1 MPTAPA
7 KSAAGNLSGFMP
19 ADAAELADRKVSR
32 YQSARDNRGKPI
44 ALVEILEAIQ
54 AGHWEKP
61 VAAIREAL
69 AAGDTA
75 KGEGLK
81 TNLEGFTVSGVF
93 APTRK
98 KANLQNPTGCII
110 LDVDHLS
117 STAEAEAARDTLGD
131 DPHVLAAFVSP
142 SGRGVKAVVYVG
154 TCPDDAEAKSAWRAL
169 AEYLATT
176 YSIQTD
182 PSGKD
187 VCRLCFVAHD
197 PGAIIRT
204 GEVRPFTA
212 RVEVPKPAAPAAPKA
227 PDASPST
234 KPSTAPDAAV
244 IRSAVAVLDAGCS
257 RADWLAVACSI
268 KNALGDSGFQIFDSW
283 SATAPTKYDS
293 GETRKLWDTIAA
305 DGGVT
310 VGTLFKRAED
320 AGWINPTGRLAL
332 SIRRQQAAEQADGEG
347 EVEVEAEPPAA
358 PRPWQTVTDR
368 HAAAAIAGTR
378 LETMV
383 QVLAAV
389 TVPPLPLRITLPK
402 AIALAGCA
410 LAQPLEHDRKTEERR
425 GLDLARNVIST
436 AGGQLCNIWVCI
448 VGPSGCGKDVGNLPF
463 RIALEH
469 GVAIGHAGSAEGLA
483 DAYTT
488 NGAGLMVVSELQ
500 PYLDPRSWQHK
511 ATGFLTQAWN
521 QCQAKIVLSN
531 RNGEPRDI
539 RYCAPSLIAAVQPG
553 VLAATGDTLLMDSGF
568 LPRFVFSYLPE
579 IQSWRPNTSPVDL
592 APLSSSFRAY
602 RRMQAGRI
610 AVPPGYLQEVM
621 DELLDNDAPI
631 PGHYNRL
638 INEIGPR
645 LAVML
650 AADPNHPRTVEITA
664 DHWQRVAVLV
674 RWFYGMA
681 EAVLATIG
689 EGAHVKKMEDRLDRM
704 LAWIKKHPKGVA
716 KRLFSHRFFERGTTA
731 AERDKDLAELEARGK
746 ISIQKVGARTLLKA
760 VK

>member
-1 MPTAPA
+1 M
-7 KSAAGNLSGFMP
+7 F
-19 ADAAELADRKVSR
+19 
-32 YQSARDNRGKPI
+32 
-44 ALVEILEAIQ
+44 
-54 AGHWEKP
+54 H
-61 VAAIREAL
+61 
-69 AAGDTA
+69 
-75 KGEGLK
+75 
-81 TNLEGFTVSGVF
+81 
-93 APTRK
+93 
-98 KANLQNPTGCII
+98 
-110 LDVDHLS
+110 
-117 STAEAEAARDTLGD
+117 
-131 DPHVLAAFVSP
+131 
-142 SGRGVKAVVYVG
+142 
-154 TCPDDAEAKSAWRAL
+154 
-169 AEYLATT
+169 
-176 YSIQTD
+176 
-182 PSGKD
+182 
-187 VCRLCFVAHD
+187 
-197 PGAIIRT
+197 
-204 GEVRPFTA
+204 
-212 RVEVPKPAAPAAPKA
+212 
-227 PDASPST
+227 
-234 KPSTAPDAAV
+234 
-244 IRSAVAVLDAGCS
+244 
-257 RADWLAVACSI
+257 
-268 KNALGDSGFQIFDSW
+268 
-283 SATAPTKYDS
+283 
-293 GETRKLWDTIAA
+293 
-305 DGGVT
+305 
-310 VGTLFKRAED
+310 RAED

-436 AGGQLCNIWVCI
+436 AGGQLCNIWACI

-539 RYCAPSLIAAVQPG
+539 RYCAPSLIAAVQPA

-610 AVPPGYLQEVM
+610 AVPPGYLQDVM

-650 AADPNHPRTVEITA
+650 AADPNRPHTVEITA

-704 LAWIKKHPKGVA
+704 LSWIKKHPNGVS
-716 KRLFSHRFFERGTTA
+716 KRHFSRSFHRGSTA
-731 AERDKDLAELEARGK
+731 DERDKDLRELQDRGL
-746 ISIQKVGARTLLKA
+746 ISIAAIGQKTMLRPTR
-760 VK
+760 

>member
-1 MPTAPA
+1 MSNTTT
-7 KSAAGNLSGFMP
+7 G
-19 ADAAELADRKVSR
+19 AELGERNVTLYDGVLDKI
-32 YQSARDNRGKPI
+32 GKPI
-44 ALVEILEAIQ
+44 HLMEVLEAIQ
-54 AGHWEKP
+54 APYWDKQVE
-61 VAAIREAL
+61 AIRSNPDKADLLKKRLPAFTAAGVFSKRCKTGLDTPSGCLIVDVDKLDSMEIAEAL
-69 AAGDTA
+69 
-75 KGEGLK
+75 
-81 TNLEGFTVSGVF
+81 
-93 APTRK
+93 
-98 KANLQNPTGCII
+98 
-110 LDVDHLS
+110 
-117 STAEAEAARDTLGD
+117 RDALGA
-131 DPHVLAAFVSP
+131 DPHVLAAFISP
-142 SGRGVKAVVYVG
+142 SGLGVKAVVHVG
-154 TCPDDAEAKSAWRAL
+154 TCADDGEAKAAWRAL

-176 YSIQTD
+176 YQIEMD

-187 VCRLCFVAHD
+187 ICRLCFVSHD
-197 PGAIIRT
+197 PGAIIKT
-204 GEVRPFTA
+204 GEVRPFIA
-212 RVEVPKPAAPAAPKA
+212 RVEPAKPVAPAAPKA
-227 PDASPST
+227 PAASPSP
-234 KPSTAPDAAV
+234 KPSTATDPAV

-257 RADWLAVACSI
+257 RADWLAVACAI

-283 SATAPTKYDS
+283 SATAPGKYDA
-293 GETRKLWDTIAA
+293 GETRKLWDTVDA

-332 SIRRQQAAEQADGEG
+332 AIRRRQAAEQADGEAADI
-347 EVEVEAEPPAA
+347 EVEPEPPAA

-383 QVLAAV
+383 NVLAAV

-402 AIALAGCA
+402 ALGLAGCA
-410 LAQPLEHDRKTEERR
+410 LAQPVEHDRKTEERR

-488 NGAGLMVVSELQ
+488 NGAGLMVLSELQ

-579 IQSWRPNTSPVDL
+579 IQSWRPNTQPVDL
-592 APLSSSFRAY
+592 TPLSSSFRAY

-650 AADPNHPRTVEITA
+650 AADPNRPHTVEITA

-704 LAWIKKHPKGVA
+704 LAWIKKHPSGVS
-716 KRLFSHRFFERGTTA
+716 KQHFSRSFHRGSTA
-731 AERDKDLAELEARGK
+731 DERDKDLRELQDRGL
-746 ISIQKVGARTLLKA
+746 ISIAAVGQKTMLRPAR
-760 VK
+760 

>member
-1 MPTAPA
+1 
-7 KSAAGNLSGFMP
+7 MP
-19 ADAAELADRKVSR
+19 AAQANAAELADRKVSR

-54 AGHWEKP
+54 AGHWENP

-69 AAGDTA
+69 AAGDSA
-75 KGEGLK
+75 KAEGLK
-81 TNLEGFTVSGVF
+81 TALEGFTAAGVF
-93 APTRK
+93 APTRAK
-98 KANLQNPTGCII
+98 INLKEPTGCII
-110 LDVDHLS
+110 ADVDHLA
-117 STAEAEAARDTLGD
+117 STAEAEATRDTLGT

-154 TCPDDAEAKSAWRAL
+154 TCPDDAEAKSAWPAL
-169 AEYLATT
+169 AEYFATT

-187 VCRLCFVAHD
+187 VCRLCFVSHD

-212 RVEVPKPAAPAAPKA
+212 RAEAPKPAAPAAPNVGTA
-227 PDASPST
+227 PTS
-234 KPSTAPDAAV
+234 KNSTAPDAAV

-257 RADWLAVACSI
+257 RPDWLAVACAI

-283 SATAPTKYDS
+283 SASTPTKYDS

-347 EVEVEAEPPAA
+347 EVEVEPEPPAA

-402 AIALAGCA
+402 ALALAGCA

-436 AGGQLCNIWVCI
+436 AGGQLCNIWTCI

-488 NGAGLMVVSELQ
+488 NGAGLMVLSELQ

-539 RYCAPSLIAAVQPG
+539 RYCAPSLIAAVQPA

-602 RRMQAGRI
+602 KQMQAGRI

-621 DELLDNDAPI
+621 DELLAHDAPI

-650 AADPNHPRTVEITA
+650 AADPNHPHTVEITA

-689 EGAHVKKMEDRLDRM
+689 EGARVKRMEDRLDRM
-704 LAWIKKHPKGVA
+704 LSWIKKHPNGVS
-716 KRLFSHRFFERGTTA
+716 KRHFSRSFHRGSTA
-731 AERDKDLAELEARGK
+731 DERDKDLRELQDRGL
-746 ISIQKVGARTLLKA
+746 ISIAAIGQKTMLRPTR
-760 VK
+760 

>member
-7 KSAAGNLSGFMP
+7 KSATGNLSGLFMP

-54 AGHWEKP
+54 AGHWAKP
-61 VAAIREAL
+61 VAAIRAAL
-69 AAGDTA
+69 AAGDSA
-75 KGEGLK
+75 KAEGLK
-81 TNLEGFTVSGVF
+81 TALEGFTAAGVF

-98 KANLQNPTGCII
+98 KTNIVEPTGCII
-110 LDVDHLS
+110 ADVDHLAS
-117 STAEAEAARDTLGD
+117 PAEAKAIRDTLGN

-154 TCPDDAEAKSAWRAL
+154 TCADDKEAKSIFRAL
-169 AEYLATT
+169 AEYLAKT
-176 YSIQTD
+176 YQIETD

-187 VCRLCFVAHD
+187 ICRLCFVSHD

-212 RVEVPKPAAPAAPKA
+212 RAESPKPTAPAAHKVVNTSQPA
-227 PDASPST
+227 
-234 KPSTAPDAAV
+234 STAPDPAV

-257 RADWLAVACSI
+257 RADWLTVACSI

-293 GETRKLWDTIAA
+293 GETRKLWNTIDA

-310 VGTLFKRAED
+310 VGTLFHRAED

-436 AGGQLCNIWVCI
+436 AGGQLCNIWACI

-539 RYCAPSLIAAVQPG
+539 RYCAPSLIAAVQPA

-610 AVPPGYLQEVM
+610 AVPPGYLQDVM

-650 AADPNHPRTVEITA
+650 AADPNRPHTVEITA

-704 LAWIKKHPKGVA
+704 LSWIKKHPNGVS
-716 KRLFSHRFFERGTTA
+716 KRHFSRSFHRGSTA
-731 AERDKDLAELEARGK
+731 DERDKDLRELQDRGL
-746 ISIQKVGARTLLKA
+746 ISIAAIGQKTMLRPTR
-760 VK
+760 

>member
-7 KSAAGNLSGFMP
+7 KSATGNLSGFMP
-19 ADAAELADRKVSR
+19 ANAAELAERKVSR

-44 ALVEILEAIQ
+44 ALAEILEAIQ

-61 VAAIREAL
+61 VAAAREAL

-75 KGEGLK
+75 KAEGLK
-81 TNLEGFTVSGVF
+81 TNLEGFTASGVF
-93 APTRK
+93 APTRAK
-98 KANLQNPTGCII
+98 INLKEPTGCII
-110 LDVDHLS
+110 ADVDHLAS
-117 STAEAEAARDTLGD
+117 SAEAESIRDTLGN

-142 SGRGVKAVVYVG
+142 SGLGVKAVVYVG
-154 TCPDDAEAKSAWRAL
+154 TCANDAEAKSAWRAL
-169 AEYLATT
+169 AEYLAKT
-176 YSIQTD
+176 YQIETD

-187 VCRLCFVAHD
+187 ICRLCFVSHD
-197 PGAIIRT
+197 PGAIIKT

-212 RVEVPKPAAPAAPKA
+212 RAEAMKPAAPAAPKVA
-227 PDASPST
+227 TKST
-234 KPSTAPDAAV
+234 SKPSTAPDPAV
-244 IRSAVAVLDAGCS
+244 IRSAVAVLDAGCP
-257 RADWLAVACSI
+257 RADWLAIGCAI

-283 SATAPTKYDS
+283 SATAPTKYDA
-293 GETRKLWDTIAA
+293 GETRKLWNTIEA

-310 VGTLFKRAED
+310 VGTLFHRAED
-320 AGWINPTGRLAL
+320 AGWINPAGRLAL
-332 SIRRQQAAEQADGEG
+332 AIRRQQAAEQADGEG

-410 LAQPLEHDRKTEERR
+410 LAQPVEHDRKTEERR

-488 NGAGLMVVSELQ
+488 NGAGLMVLSELQ

-539 RYCAPSLIAAVQPG
+539 RYCAPSLIAAVQPA

-610 AVPPGYLQEVM
+610 AVPPGYLQDVM
-621 DELLDNDAPI
+621 DELLAHDAPI

-650 AADPNHPRTVEITA
+650 AADPNRPHTVEITA

-704 LAWIKKHPKGVA
+704 LSWIKKHPNGVS
-716 KRLFSHRFFERGTTA
+716 KRHFSRSFHRGSTA
-731 AERDKDLAELEARGK
+731 DERDKDLRELQDRGL
-746 ISIQKVGARTLLKA
+746 ISIAAIGQKTMLRPTR
-760 VK
+760 

>member
-1 MPTAPA
+1 MHDTTTAP
-7 KSAAGNLSGFMP
+7 AAGNLSEFMP

-32 YQSARDNRGKPI
+32 YQSARDNRGQPI
-44 ALVEILEAIQ
+44 ALVEIFEAIQ
-54 AGHWEKP
+54 AGHWENP

-75 KGEGLK
+75 KAESLK
-81 TNLEGFTVSGVF
+81 TALEGFTVSGVF
-93 APTRK
+93 APTRAK
-98 KANLQNPTGCII
+98 INLKEPTGCII
-110 LDVDHLS
+110 VDVDHLAS
-117 STAEAEAARDTLGD
+117 SAEAESIRDTLGD

-142 SGRGVKAVVYVG
+142 SGRGVKAVIYCG
-154 TCPDDAEAKSAWRAL
+154 TCADDGEAKAAWRAL

-176 YSIQTD
+176 YQIETD

-187 VCRLCFVAHD
+187 VCRLCFVSHD

-212 RVEVPKPAAPAAPKA
+212 RAESPKPTAPAAHKVVNTSQPA
-227 PDASPST
+227 
-234 KPSTAPDAAV
+234 STAPDPAV

-283 SATAPTKYDS
+283 SATAPTKYDA

-347 EVEVEAEPPAA
+347 EVEVEPEPPAA

-402 AIALAGCA
+402 ALALAGCA

-436 AGGQLCNIWVCI
+436 AGGQLCNIWTCI

-488 NGAGLMVVSELQ
+488 NGAGLMVLSELQ

-539 RYCAPSLIAAVQPG
+539 RYCAPSLIAAVQPA

-602 RRMQAGRI
+602 RQMKAGRI

-650 AADPNHPRTVEITA
+650 AADPNRPHTVEITA

-746 ISIQKVGARTLLKA
+746 IHIQKVGARTLLKA
-760 VK
+760 AK

>member
-1 MPTAPA
+1 MV
-7 KSAAGNLSGFMP
+7 NVLS
-19 ADAAELADRKVSR
+19 
-32 YQSARDNRGKPI
+32 
-44 ALVEILEAIQ
+44 
-54 AGHWEKP
+54 
-61 VAAIREAL
+61 
-69 AAGDTA
+69 
-75 KGEGLK
+75 
-81 TNLEGFTVSGVF
+81 
-93 APTRK
+93 
-98 KANLQNPTGCII
+98 
-110 LDVDHLS
+110 
-117 STAEAEAARDTLGD
+117 
-131 DPHVLAAFVSP
+131 
-142 SGRGVKAVVYVG
+142 
-154 TCPDDAEAKSAWRAL
+154 
-169 AEYLATT
+169 
-176 YSIQTD
+176 
-182 PSGKD
+182 
-187 VCRLCFVAHD
+187 
-197 PGAIIRT
+197 
-204 GEVRPFTA
+204 
-212 RVEVPKPAAPAAPKA
+212 
-227 PDASPST
+227 
-234 KPSTAPDAAV
+234 
-244 IRSAVAVLDAGCS
+244 
-257 RADWLAVACSI
+257 
-268 KNALGDSGFQIFDSW
+268 
-283 SATAPTKYDS
+283 
-293 GETRKLWDTIAA
+293 
-305 DGGVT
+305 
-310 VGTLFKRAED
+310 
-320 AGWINPTGRLAL
+320 
-332 SIRRQQAAEQADGEG
+332 
-347 EVEVEAEPPAA
+347 
-358 PRPWQTVTDR
+358 
-368 HAAAAIAGTR
+368 
-378 LETMV
+378 
-383 QVLAAV
+383 AV

-402 AIALAGCA
+402 AIALAACA
-410 LAQPLEHDRKTEERR
+410 LAQPVEHDRKTEERR

-553 VLAATGDTLLMDSGF
+553 VLAATGDTLLMNSGF

-602 RRMQAGRI
+602 KQMQAGRI

-650 AADPNHPRTVEITA
+650 AADPNRPHTVEITA

-704 LAWIKKHPKGVA
+704 LSWIKKHPNGVS
-716 KRLFSHRFFERGTTA
+716 KRHFSRSFHRGSTA
-731 AERDKDLAELEARGK
+731 DERDKDLRELQDRGL
-746 ISIQKVGARTLLKA
+746 ISIAAIGQKTMLRPTR
-760 VK
+760 

>member
-1 MPTAPA
+1 MNDLVLTPDELAIGKRAQAALLASAGAAAPRPHPWARPATAKPA
-7 KSAAGNLSGFMP
+7 PVASPLPSRAPSERALTGALLQDPDAVFTL
-19 ADAAELADRKVSR
+19 ADAAGIVAESFTDPDCLKIWRAAAVLRHQGKPADMVAIAEAIGGDACDAMQLFSELVDACPTTAYASR
-32 YQSARDNRGKPI
+32 YVDQVAEGQRRLKLSDAARM
-44 ALVEILEAIQ
+44 
-54 AGHWEKP
+54 
-61 VAAIREAL
+61 AAEAL
-69 AAGDTA
+69 AKGGDVSVVAGQ
-75 KGEGLK
+75 LK
-81 TNLEGFTVSGVF
+81 AASE
-93 APTRK
+93 A
-98 KANLQNPTGCII
+98 ADI
-110 LDVDHLS
+110 
-117 STAEAEAARDTLGD
+117 EAE
-131 DPHVLAAFVSP
+131 
-142 SGRGVKAVVYVG
+142 
-154 TCPDDAEAKSAWRAL
+154 
-169 AEYLATT
+169 
-176 YSIQTD
+176 
-182 PSGKD
+182 
-187 VCRLCFVAHD
+187 
-197 PGAIIRT
+197 
-204 GEVRPFTA
+204 
-212 RVEVPKPAAPAAPKA
+212 
-227 PDASPST
+227 
-234 KPSTAPDAAV
+234 
-244 IRSAVAVLDAGCS
+244 
-257 RADWLAVACSI
+257 
-268 KNALGDSGFQIFDSW
+268 
-283 SATAPTKYDS
+283 
-293 GETRKLWDTIAA
+293 
-305 DGGVT
+305 
-310 VGTLFKRAED
+310 
-320 AGWINPTGRLAL
+320 
-332 SIRRQQAAEQADGEG
+332 
-347 EVEVEAEPPAA
+347 EVEPHAT

-383 QVLAAV
+383 NVLSAV

-402 AIALAGCA
+402 AIALAACA
-410 LAQPLEHDRKTEERR
+410 LAQPVEHDRKTEERR

-602 RRMQAGRI
+602 KQMQAGRI

-621 DELLDNDAPI
+621 DELLAHDAPI

-650 AADPNHPRTVEITA
+650 AADPNHPHTVEITA

>member
-7 KSAAGNLSGFMP
+7 KPAAGNLSGFMP
-19 ADAAELADRKVSR
+19 ADAAELAERKVSR

-54 AGHWEKP
+54 AGHWENP

-75 KGEGLK
+75 KAETLK
-81 TNLEGFTVSGVF
+81 TQLEGFTVSGVF
-93 APTRK
+93 APTRAK
-98 KANLQNPTGCII
+98 INLKEPTGCII
-110 LDVDHLS
+110 ADVDHLA
-117 STAEAEAARDTLGD
+117 STAEAEATRDTLGN
-131 DPHVLAAFVSP
+131 DPHALAAFVSP

-154 TCPDDAEAKSAWRAL
+154 TCADDAEAKSAWRAL
-169 AEYLATT
+169 ADYLATA

-187 VCRLCFVAHD
+187 VCRLCFVSHD

-204 GEVRPFTA
+204 GAVRPFTA
-212 RVEVPKPAAPAAPKA
+212 RAEAPKPAAPAAHKVVNTSQPA
-227 PDASPST
+227 
-234 KPSTAPDAAV
+234 STAPDAAV
-244 IRSAVAVLDAGCS
+244 IRSAVAVLDAGCP
-257 RADWLAVACSI
+257 RADWLAVACAI

-283 SATAPTKYDS
+283 SASAPTKYDS

-347 EVEVEAEPPAA
+347 EVEVEPEPPAA

-436 AGGQLCNIWVCI
+436 AGGQLCNIWTCI

-488 NGAGLMVVSELQ
+488 NGGGLMVLSELQ

-539 RYCAPSLIAAVQPG
+539 RYCAPSLIAAVQPA

-602 RRMQAGRI
+602 RQMKAGRI
-610 AVPPGYLQEVM
+610 AVPPGYLQDVM

-650 AADPNHPRTVEITA
+650 AADPNHPHTVEITA

>member
-1 MPTAPA
+1 MPLDLARLENVKTANGKTTAACPACREAGHDKAGNHLFMKPDGGFGCVAYPGDRPHRQRIAQLAGLQEPYRQPSAPSPAPA
-7 KSAAGNLSGFMP
+7 KRPPRTWPDAQTAAEAIAPEGYQLADLYLYGSDRAVARYENGTAKTFRQLHREATGWTTGAAAGQWPLFGKVPDNGVVFVGEGEK
-19 ADAAELADRKVSR
+19 AVQAAESIGLPAVTSAGGCSSPAKTDWTPLAGREVVILPDADEPGEKYAAEVETILARLDPPARVRIVRLPDLPPSGDLADFLD
-32 YQSARDNRGKPI
+32 ARDATEPEQLKAEIERI
-44 ALVEILEAIQ
+44 AA
-54 AGHWEKP
+54 
-61 VAAIREAL
+61 
-69 AAGDTA
+69 
-75 KGEGLK
+75 
-81 TNLEGFTVSGVF
+81 SG
-93 APTRK
+93 
-98 KANLQNPTGCII
+98 
-110 LDVDHLS
+110 
-117 STAEAEAARDTLGD
+117 TAEAE
-131 DPHVLAAFVSP
+131 
-142 SGRGVKAVVYVG
+142 VVE
-154 TCPDDAEAKSAWRAL
+154 DAEPRQQ
-169 AEYLATT
+169 
-176 YSIQTD
+176 I
-182 PSGKD
+182 
-187 VCRLCFVAHD
+187 
-197 PGAIIRT
+197 
-204 GEVRPFTA
+204 
-212 RVEVPKPAAPAAPKA
+212 KPWQQV
-227 PDASPST
+227 DASH
-234 KPSTAPDAAV
+234 V
-244 IRSAVAVLDAGCS
+244 R
-257 RADWLAVACSI
+257 
-268 KNALGDSGFQIFDSW
+268 
-283 SATAPTKYDS
+283 
-293 GETRKLWDTIAA
+293 E
-305 DGGVT
+305 
-310 VGTLFKRAED
+310 
-320 AGWINPTGRLAL
+320 
-332 SIRRQQAAEQADGEG
+332 
-347 EVEVEAEPPAA
+347 
-358 PRPWQTVTDR
+358 
-368 HAAAAIAGTR
+368 AIAGTR

-488 NGAGLMVVSELQ
+488 NGAGLMVLSELQ

-521 QCQAKIVLSN
+521 QCQAKIVLSS
-531 RNGEPRDI
+531 RSGEPRDI
-539 RYCAPSLIAAVQPG
+539 RYCAPSLIAAVQPA

-602 RRMQAGRI
+602 RQMKAGRI
-610 AVPPGYLQEVM
+610 AVPPGYLQDVM
-621 DELLDNDAPI
+621 DELLAHDAPI

-650 AADPNHPRTVEITA
+650 AADPNRPHTVEITA

-704 LAWIKKHPKGVA
+704 LSWIKKHPNGVS
-716 KRLFSHRFFERGTTA
+716 KRHFSRSFHRGSTA
-731 AERDKDLAELEARGK
+731 DERDKDLRELQDRGL
-746 ISIQKVGARTLLKA
+746 ISIAAIGQKTMLRPTR
-760 VK
+760 

>member
-7 KSAAGNLSGFMP
+7 KSATGNLSGLFMP

-54 AGHWEKP
+54 AGHWAKP
-61 VAAIREAL
+61 VAAIRAAL
-69 AAGDTA
+69 AAGDSA
-75 KGEGLK
+75 KAEGLK
-81 TNLEGFTVSGVF
+81 TALEGFTAAGVF

-98 KANLQNPTGCII
+98 KTNIVEPTGCII
-110 LDVDHLS
+110 ADVDHLAS
-117 STAEAEAARDTLGD
+117 PAEAKAIRDTLGN

-154 TCPDDAEAKSAWRAL
+154 TCADDKEAKSIFRAL
-169 AEYLATT
+169 AEYLAKT
-176 YSIQTD
+176 YQIETD

-187 VCRLCFVAHD
+187 ICRLCFVSHD

-212 RVEVPKPAAPAAPKA
+212 RAESPKPTAPAAHKVVNTSQPA
-227 PDASPST
+227 
-234 KPSTAPDAAV
+234 STAPDPAV

-257 RADWLAVACSI
+257 RADWLAVACAI

-293 GETRKLWDTIAA
+293 GETRKLWNTIDA

-310 VGTLFKRAED
+310 VGTLFHRAED

-436 AGGQLCNIWVCI
+436 AGGQLCNIWACI

-539 RYCAPSLIAAVQPG
+539 RYCAPSLIAAVQPA

-610 AVPPGYLQEVM
+610 AVPPGYLQDVM

-650 AADPNHPRTVEITA
+650 AADPNRPHTVEITA

-704 LAWIKKHPKGVA
+704 LSWIKKHPNGVS
-716 KRLFSHRFFERGTTA
+716 KRHFSRSFHRGSTA
-731 AERDKDLAELEARGK
+731 DERDKDLRELQDRGL
-746 ISIQKVGARTLLKA
+746 ISIAAIGQKTMLRPTR
-760 VK
+760 